1 MYLFILESF
10 GTQELI
16 LIGLVALII
25 FGPRKLPEFA
35 KTIAKT
41 MAEFRK
47 VTGEFKSTWEKE
59 VAEDKKM
66 LQTLG
71 EEPVDDENSISPTVT
86 QVQEEKL
93 LVAPQIKE
101 LNPAEIEKLFQNKGI
116 PAQLPQKEE
125 SQPEV
130 AALSKRDWL

>member
-1 MYLFILESF
+1 M
-10 GTQELI
+10 TELI
-16 LIGLVALII
+16 LIGIVALII

-35 KTIAKT
+35 KTIGKT

-66 LQTLG
+66 LQTLS
-71 EEPVDDENSISPTVT
+71 EDSLIEDTPKSRTIAP
-86 QVQEEKL
+86 VQEEKL
-93 LVAPQIKE
+93 LTAPKIKE
-101 LNPAEIEKLFQNKGI
+101 LSPEEIEKLFNKKGI

-125 SQPEV
+125 PQVET
-130 AALSKRDWL
+130 ATLSKKDWL